1 MRMGLR
7 RARWSPPAELLLCGV
22 AACGHAGIGESG
34 GPVVVAVVEVT
45 DAAPLTSAVMT
56 PSSESR
62 RSSGDGC
69 VFDVETDDIEPSSR
83 TCTIYEEVS
92 KGGGRVTMPC
102 GGADGPASGSFGE
115 HEYRGEV
122 KSKRLALQHSYDFEE
137 KDGCR
142 WRVTGRITGTMG
154 TAGAAKITWTYREE
168 ILEDDT
174 SNCWAT
180 CTARTSMRLTPVR

>member
-1 MRMGLR
+1 MPAVMRTRTALL
-7 RARWSPPAELLLCGV
+7 AELILLGLV

-45 DAAPLTSAVMT
+45 DAAAPVTSGAMMPVAG
-56 PSSESR
+56 EK
-62 RSSGDGC
+62 GNGGAC
-69 VFDVETDDIEPSSR
+69 AFDVEIDDIEPSSR
-83 TCTIYEEVS
+83 TCTIYEEIS
-92 KGGGRVTMPC
+92 KGSGRVTMPC

-122 KSKRLALQHSYDFEE
+122 KGKRLTLQHSYDFEE

-142 WRVTGRITGTMG
+142 WRVTGRISG
-154 TAGAAKITWTYREE
+154 TAGAARIAWTYREE

-174 SNCWAT
+174 TNCWAT

>member
-1 MRMGLR
+1 MG
-7 RARWSPPAELLLCGV
+7 ARWSPPVELLLFGV
-22 AACGHAGIGESG
+22 AACGRAGIGES

-45 DAAPLTSAVMT
+45 DAAPVTSGAVL
-56 PSSESR
+56 PAGEGK
-62 RSSGDGC
+62 GDMGGMC
-69 VFDVETDDIEPSSR
+69 SFDVETDDIEPSSR

-92 KGGGRVTMPC
+92 KGGGRLTLPC
-102 GGADGPASGSFGE
+102 GGADGPASGTFGE

-122 KSKRLALQHSYDFEE
+122 KGKRVALQHSYDFEE
-137 KDGCR
+137 GDGCR
-142 WRVTGRITGTMG
+142 WRVTGRITGA
-154 TAGAAKITWTYREE
+154 AGASKIAWTYREE

>member
-1 MRMGLR
+1 MLGL
-7 RARWSPPAELLLCGV
+7 V
-22 AACGHAGIGESG
+22 ACGRAGIGDTG

-45 DAAPLTSAVMT
+45 DAAAPVTAAVMK
-56 PSSESR
+56 PSSG
-62 RSSGDGC
+62 SGGERAAGTC
-69 VFDVETDDIEPSSR
+69 TFDVEVDDIEPSSR

-122 KSKRLALQHSYDFEE
+122 KNKRLTLAHSYEFEE

-142 WRVTGRITGTMG
+142 WRITGRISGTS
-154 TAGAAKITWTYREE
+154 GAATISWTYAER

>member
-1 MRMGLR
+1 MG
-7 RARWSPPAELLLCGV
+7 ARWSPPAELLLLGV
-22 AACGHAGIGESG
+22 AACGRAGMGD

-45 DAAPLTSAVMT
+45 DAAPLTSAVVV
-56 PSSESR
+56 PASEGKG
-62 RSSGDGC
+62 SGGTCSFEVESD
-69 VFDVETDDIEPSSR
+69 DVEPSSP

-92 KGGGRVTMPC
+92 KGSGRVTMPC
-102 GGADGPASGSFGE
+102 AGADGPASGTFGE

-122 KSKRLALQHSYDFEE
+122 KGKRLALQHSYDFEE

-142 WRVTGRITGTMG
+142 WRVTGRITGT
-154 TAGAAKITWTYREE
+154 AGAEKVAWTYREE
-168 ILEDDT
+168 ILEDDK